1 MSIVKVSTVGMS
13 REEWLEERRHGIGGS
28 DAGALVGMSK
38 YASPYTV
45 WLDKTGKLPDKEDTE
60 AMRCGRD
67 LEEYV
72 ARRFCEATG
81 KKVRRDN
88 HIIKNSLYPFAHANV
103 DRVIV
108 GENAGL
114 ECKTTSTLDLKQFR
128 GVEFPE
134 RYYCQCVHYMA
145 VTGMDRWYL
154 AVLVYGKGFYTY
166 TLERD
171 QAEIDAL
178 MAAEAEFWPLVENN
192 TPPALDG
199 GEASEKAI
207 STVYADSVPGSVQL
221 FGREGMLEDYFRLK
235 EQKKELEEQL
245 GQIENTIKVDMG
257 ENDSGVCSGFKVSWK
272 TQQRSTFQAKDF
284 QRQHPEIPLDCFYK
298 ISSSRP
304 FKVTRMEA

>member
-235 EQKKELEEQL
+235 EQKEELEEQL

>member
-178 MAAEAEFWPLVENN
+178 MAAEAGFWPLVENN

-284 QRQHPEIPLDCFYK
+284 QRQHPEIPLDGFYK

>member
-235 EQKKELEEQL
+235 EQKEELEEQL

-284 QRQHPEIPLDCFYK
+284 QRQHPEIPLDGFYK

>member
-1 MSIVKVSTVGMS
+1 MSIVKVSTLGMS
-13 REEWLEERRHGIGGS
+13 REEWLAERRHGIGGS

-45 WLDKTGKLPDKEDTE
+45 WLDKTGRLPDKEDTE

-72 ARRFCEATG
+72 AKRFCEATG

-114 ECKTTSTLDLKQFR
+114 ECKTTSTLDLRQFR

-145 VTGMDRWYL
+145 VTGMERWYL
-154 AVLVYGKGFYTY
+154 AVLVYGKGFFTY
-166 TLERD
+166 VLDRD

-178 MAAEAEFWPLVENN
+178 MAAEAEFWPLVESN

-199 GEASEKAI
+199 GDASTSAI
-207 STVYADSVPGSVQL
+207 STVYAESVPGSVEL

-235 EQKKELEEQL
+235 EQKKALDEQL
-245 GQIENTIKVDMG
+245 GQIENTIKADMG
-257 ENDSGVCSGFKVSWK
+257 DYDSGVCGGFKVSWK
-272 TQQRSTFQAKDF
+272 SQQRSTFQAKDF
-284 QRQHPEIPLDCFYK
+284 QRQHPEIPLDGFYK

-304 FKVTRMEA
+304 FKVSRMEA

>member
-284 QRQHPEIPLDCFYK
+284 QRQHPEIPLDGFYK

>member
-1 MSIVKVSTVGMS
+1 MSITKVSTVGMS
-13 REEWLEERRHGIGGS
+13 REEWLEARRHGIGGS
-28 DAGALVGMSK
+28 DAGAIVGISK

-45 WLDKTGKLPDKEDTE
+45 WLDKTGKLPDKEDNE

-72 ARRFCEATG
+72 AKRFCDATG

-114 ECKTTSTLDLKQFR
+114 ECKTTNTLDLKEFR
-128 GVEFPE
+128 GVEFPA
-134 RYYCQCVHYMA
+134 RYYCQCVHYIA
-145 VTGMDRWYL
+145 VTGMERWYL
-154 AVLVYGKGFYTY
+154 AVLVYGKGFFIY

-178 MAAEAEFWPLVENN
+178 MAAESDFWPLVENN

-199 GEASEKAI
+199 GEASERAI
-207 STVYADSVPGSVQL
+207 STVYAESVPGSVQL
-221 FGREGMLEDYFRLK
+221 FGREGLLEDYFRLK

-245 GQIENTIKVDMG
+245 GQIENTIKVEMG
-257 ENDSGVCSGFKVSWK
+257 DNDSGVCSGFRVSWK

-284 QRQHPEIPLDCFYK
+284 QRQHPEIPLDGFYK

>member
-1 MSIVKVSTVGMS
+1 MSITKVSTVGMS
-13 REEWLEERRHGIGGS
+13 REEWLEARRHGIGGS
-28 DAGALVGMSK
+28 DAGAIVGMSK

-45 WLDKTGKLPDKEDTE
+45 WLDKTGKLPDKEDNE

-72 ARRFCEATG
+72 AKRFCDATG

-114 ECKTTSTLDLKQFR
+114 ECKTTSSLDLRQFR

-145 VTGMDRWYL
+145 VTGMERWYL
-154 AVLVYGKGFYTY
+154 AVLVYGKGFFIY

-178 MAAEAEFWPLVENN
+178 MAAEADFWPLVENN

-199 GEASEKAI
+199 GEASERAI
-207 STVYADSVPGSVQL
+207 STVYAESVPGLVQL
-221 FGREGMLEDYFRLK
+221 FGREGLLEDYFRLK

-257 ENDSGVCSGFKVSWK
+257 DNDSGVCSGFRVSWK

-284 QRQHPEIPLDCFYK
+284 QRQHPEIPLDGYYK

>member
-1 MSIVKVSTVGMS
+1 MSITKVSTVGMS

-28 DAGALVGMSK
+28 DAGAIVGVSK

-72 ARRFCEATG
+72 AKRFCEATG

-88 HIIKNSLYPFAHANV
+88 HIINNSLYPFAHANV

-114 ECKTTSTLDLKQFR
+114 ECKTTSSLDLRQFR

-145 VTGMDRWYL
+145 VTGMERWYL
-154 AVLVYGKGFYTY
+154 AVLVYGKGFFIY

-178 MAAEAEFWPLVENN
+178 MAAEADFWPLVENN

-199 GEASEKAI
+199 GEASERAI
-207 STVYADSVPGSVQL
+207 STVYAESVPGSVQL
-221 FGREGMLEDYFRLK
+221 FGREGLLEDYFRLK

-257 ENDSGVCSGFKVSWK
+257 DNDSGVCSGFRVSWK

-284 QRQHPEIPLDCFYK
+284 QRQHPEIPLDGFYK